1 MQTGFSCRARP
12 STHPSL
18 RLSRFSIPSKG
29 AARSSNVSFPSLALT
44 QVPPE
49 PLSPA
54 PEQRPGP
61 REQAVHQ
68 GDTDVLPLPTVPRRR
83 CRHGQQLQPPVQ
95 PPEGCEGGTGH
106 QEPRGRHG
114 RAGGLGPDRFRG
126 PLRTRPPTHPTPA
139 RETVSRVAG
148 GAAFLGS
155 PARPAWGTRSNF
167 SRAGPR
173 SLGWT
178 VIGAA
183 ARPPPLEPRQPTA
196 SRPSNR
202 LRSGGSRNPQC
213 NGAQGTSGKSTEVS
227 PSSQSPELFRASEIG
242 H

>member
-1 MQTGFSCRARP
+1 MPAWAAAAAPSAAPGRLRRRHRSPGAPRAPWPGGRAR
-12 STHPSL
+12 SGS
-18 RLSRFSIPSKG
+18 
-29 AARSSNVSFPSLALT
+29 
-44 QVPPE
+44 VPWA
-49 PLSPA
+49 PA
-54 PEQRPGP
+54 
-61 REQAVHQ
+61 HS
-68 GDTDVLPLPTVPRRR
+68 
-83 CRHGQQLQPPVQ
+83 
-95 PPEGCEGGTGH
+95 
-106 QEPRGRHG
+106 
-114 RAGGLGPDRFRG
+114 
-126 PLRTRPPTHPTPA
+126 PPTHPTPA

-148 GAAFLGS
+148 GAAFQGS

-202 LRSGGSRNPQC
+202 LRSGGSRNLQC

-227 PSSQSPELFRASEIG
+227 PSSPSPELFRASEIG